1 MPAGTVTQAC
11 WPAPG
16 VSGAVHHDA
25 TGETLPAPFHAA
37 RYRARRGQSW
47 PVGATVYFE
56 TVNTPNGP
64 VARDLRDSP

>member
-25 TGETLPAPFHAA
+25 TAAPFHLG
-37 RYRARRGQSW
+37 RWRERHRQPW
-47 PVGATVYFE
+47 PVGAPVYFE
-56 TVNTPNGP
+56 TFDTPNGP
-64 VARDLRDSP
+64 VARFLRDSP